1 MATEKKMRIL
11 IVGGSVSGL
20 SLAIMLEKFGIDYL
34 ILEAYPTIA
43 PQLGA
48 SIGLLPNGLKILDQ
62 LGCYER
68 LREIGGDIYYKCSIR
83 SSDGRILSETEDAS
97 LSESI
102 ESMTGYPCVFIDRQM
117 LLQVLYEKI
126 RHKDRVLTGKRVSRV
141 EMTDSG
147 VTVKTQDG
155 STYAGDILI
164 GADGVRSTIRQEMWR
179 LASEEKQ
186 NVFPPDEAQRRQVAT
201 LVALEEHVFS
211 RWNYRR
217 ILLIGDSAHKL
228 HPITAQGGNGAIET
242 AAALVN
248 TLVSTL
254 KSNPQSLSDKVIES
268 MLAQVQTKRQDN
280 ITEVMQEGRWVN
292 SIICQ
297 QLPLSKFLIGI
308 IVPWLGDG
316 LFLKSWYKSYL
327 RGTQLG
333 DLDDWSGLFWGCCF
347 HAHATT

>member
-83 SSDGRILSETEDAS
+83 SSDGRVLSETKDAS

-102 ESMTGYPCVFIDRQM
+102 ENITGYPCVFIDRQM

-126 RHKDRVLTGKRVSRV
+126 RHKDRVLTGKRVSQV

-179 LASEEKQ
+179 LALEEKQ
-186 NVFPPDEAQRRQVAT
+186 NVFPPDEAQSLKSNTKCIFGISNLPKGWRGMQHSAFNDGRSYLLVPAPKDRVYWFFFHVMDGTYYGKDIPRFSKEDESRYFDDNISDSIKFRDIYEGRQVAT
-201 LVALEEHVFS
+201 FVALEEHVFS
-211 RWNYRR
+211 RWN
-217 ILLIGDSAHKL
+217 
-228 HPITAQGGNGAIET
+228 
-242 AAALVN
+242 
-248 TLVSTL
+248 
-254 KSNPQSLSDKVIES
+254 
-268 MLAQVQTKRQDN
+268 
-280 ITEVMQEGRWVN
+280 
-292 SIICQ
+292 
-297 QLPLSKFLIGI
+297 
-308 IVPWLGDG
+308 
-316 LFLKSWYKSYL
+316 
-327 RGTQLG
+327 
-333 DLDDWSGLFWGCCF
+333 
-347 HAHATT
+347 